1 MNRFLTFALFA
12 LTTPFAHSASVLGL
26 DLGAGQWRGEVKGET
41 GEPDS
46 ATTLDDLGF
55 DKNGYNLFWAVFEHP
70 VPVLP
75 NFKVLHTDISTS
87 ADAVIS
93 QSFALG
99 DAVFNADVRTISELV
114 LSHTDATFYYEILDN
129 WLEVDLGVTARL
141 FDGYV
146 EAQSEVTP
154 ITTSPLEGSLPML
167 YASAQFNLPETGFYV
182 AGTAN
187 VIRYRGDGF
196 HDYEAKTGYL
206 FKTSTLAYGINLG
219 FREMSLDV
227 AEFDDLYVD
236 ASVSGFYLAVFVHF

>member
-1 MNRFLTFALFA
+1 MKRFLTCALVA
-12 LTTPFAHSASVLGL
+12 LSTPYASSACGLGL
-26 DLGAGQWRGEVKGET
+26 DLGAGLWRGEVKGET
-41 GEPDS
+41 GEPHS
-46 ATTLDDLGF
+46 AITLDDLGF
-55 DKNGYNLFWAVFEHP
+55 DKNGYNLFWAVVEHP

-75 NFKVLHTDISTS
+75 NFKILHTDISTA

-99 DAVFNADVRTISELV
+99 DTVFNADVRTLSELV

-129 WLEVDLGVTARL
+129 WLEADLGVTARL
-141 FDGYV
+141 FGGYV

-154 ITTSPLEGSLPML
+154 VTTSPLKGSLPML

-196 HDYEAKTGYL
+196 HDYEAKMGYL
-206 FKTSTLAYGINLG
+206 FETPGLAFGLNLG
-219 FREMSLDV
+219 YREMSLDV

-236 ASVSGFYLAVFVHF
+236 ASVSGLYLAVFVRF